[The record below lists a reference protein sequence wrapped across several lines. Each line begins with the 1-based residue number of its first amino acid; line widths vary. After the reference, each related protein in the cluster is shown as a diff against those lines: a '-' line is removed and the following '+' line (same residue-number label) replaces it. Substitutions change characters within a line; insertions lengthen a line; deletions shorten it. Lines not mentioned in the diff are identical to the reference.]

1 MRHRTKSIVILLA
14 SFSFTITNAGIINLA
29 YAEQNNTKEKQ
40 QTTSNRIHGKVTDII
55 KASGYTYAEV
65 DTGKKKVWAAGPV
78 TPLKTGDMIAFSTRM
93 PMKNFHSKSMKRDFP
108 IIYFVDRFITD
119 KATSKNKV
127 AATALPHNQIKKK
140 QATKPVKGI
149 NKVKGGNTIAEIY
162 ARKQKLK
169 GKTIRVRGQVTK
181 FTANVMGKNWLHI
194 RDSST
199 LDDLTAT
206 TDGTVA
212 IDDVVILEGKLVL
225 DKDYGYGYFYPVIME
240 DTRITKK

>member
-1 MRHRTKSIVILLA
+1 MSYRTKSIVILLA
-14 SFSFTITNAGIINLA
+14 SFSFTITNAGIINSA
-29 YAEQNNTKEKQ
+29 YAEQKNTEEKQ

-55 KASGYTYAEV
+55 KASGYTYVEV

-78 TPLKTGDMIAFSTRM
+78 TPLKAGDMIGFSTRM

-119 KATSKNKV
+119 KVTSKNKV
-127 AATALPHNQIKKK
+127 AATASPHDQIKKK
-140 QATKPVKGI
+140 QGTKPVIGI

-181 FTANVMGKNWLHI
+181 FTAEVMGKNWLHI

-199 LDDLTAT
+199 LDDLTVT
-206 TDGTVA
+206 TDSTVA

-240 DTRITKK
+240 DARITKK

>member
-1 MRHRTKSIVILLA
+1 MTYRTKSIVILLV
-14 SFSFTITNAGIINLA
+14 SFSFTITNAGIINSA
-29 YAEQNNTKEKQ
+29 YAEQKNTEEKQ
-40 QTTSNRIHGKVTDII
+40 QTTSKRIHGKVTDII
-55 KASGYTYAEV
+55 KTAGYTYAEV

-78 TPLKTGDMIAFSTRM
+78 TPLKAGDMIAFSTRM
-93 PMKNFHSKSMKRDFP
+93 PMKNFHSKSLKRDFP
-108 IIYFVDRFITD
+108 IIYFVARFITD
-119 KATSKNKV
+119 EAASKNKV
-127 AATALPHNQIKKK
+127 AVTASPHNKIKKK

-181 FTANVMGKNWLHI
+181 FTAEVMGKNWLHI

-199 LDDLTAT
+199 LDDLTVT
-206 TDGTVA
+206 TDSMVA